1 MLDVILETIKA
12 KVSEHKVLAA
22 SFGTVFAMLLAFF
35 VWSQVTQPKVEA
47 ESSLPVISSQL
58 ASSSS
63 EQVKN
68 KTASSQSQTTSG
80 KIVADIK
87 GAVTNEGVYEL
98 PAGSRVTDLVKM
110 AGGFT
115 EEADRKS
122 VNLAEK
128 VSDEAVVYVAKIGE
142 EVSPATKF
150 PSTAS
155 GSQTEAATGTINL
168 NTATATELQTISGI
182 GAKRAQDIIDYR
194 EANGGFT
201 SVEELKN
208 VSGIGDKTLEKLKSE
223 VSID

>member
-12 KVSEHKVLAA
+12 KVSEHKALAA

-63 EQVKN
+63 EQVKS

-128 VSDEAVVYVAKIGE
+128 VSDEAVIKNLAILGVGNHLEIWAVEGFE
-142 EVSPATKF
+142 EKKKKVDM
-150 PSTAS
+150 
-155 GSQTEAATGTINL
+155 ENIRNL
-168 NTATATELQTISGI
+168 MIQM
-182 GAKRAQDIIDYR
+182 
-194 EANGGFT
+194 
-201 SVEELKN
+201 
-208 VSGIGDKTLEKLKSE
+208 KL
-223 VSID
+223 